1 MYSLLT
7 KNIFFKLLPA
17 LFSSV
22 VFVVVVADVV
32 VVLTDVVDFEMV
44 ETVEVSTVEAESVEI
59 VVEFGTVAT
68 VVIVVVGEDV
78 VETTSF

>member
-32 VVLTDVVDFEMV
+32 VVLTDVVEI
-44 ETVEVSTVEAESVEI
+44 STVDAESVEI
-59 VVEFGTVAT
+59 VVEFGIVAA

-78 VETTSF
+78 VETTSS